1 LKTVA
6 LVTAESHGAG
16 ETTELS
22 LVRGEAM
29 LTHAV
34 RGLLDS
40 GYVDLVVVATRAG
53 RVVMSEQ
60 VLRPLG
66 IEQCRVVAADSTK
79 QAFEILDPAPF
90 DVFLIHDASRAF
102 TPPSVVRAVVDAVR
116 AGAPA
121 VVPVLPMSDTVK
133 LVAPDGVIIGTQD
146 REPLRTAQSPLG
158 FTEDA
163 LRSALASGER
173 DLLTGCL
180 HTVPGHPH
188 AMRVV
193 TPFDVTLAEAVLSAD
208 RHEESL

>member
-1 LKTVA
+1 
-6 LVTAESHGAG
+6 
-16 ETTELS
+16 
-22 LVRGEAM
+22 
-29 LTHAV
+29 
-34 RGLLDS
+34 
-40 GYVDLVVVATRAG
+40 
-53 RVVMSEQ
+53 
-60 VLRPLG
+60 
-66 IEQCRVVAADSTK
+66 
-79 QAFEILDPAPF
+79 
-90 DVFLIHDASRAF
+90 
-102 TPPSVVRAVVDAVR
+102 
-116 AGAPA
+116 
-121 VVPVLPMSDTVK
+121 MSDTVK